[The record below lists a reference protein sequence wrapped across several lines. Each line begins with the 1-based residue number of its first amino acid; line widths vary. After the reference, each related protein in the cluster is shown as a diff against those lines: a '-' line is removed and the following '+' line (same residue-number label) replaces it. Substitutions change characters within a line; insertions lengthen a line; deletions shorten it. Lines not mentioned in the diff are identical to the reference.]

1 MSIFDPLAFNQIEN
15 KRGGRSIGYL
25 LIVKLI
31 MVMEGSKSIDRRE
44 QIFENLCKKQ
54 KENKRTSKQA
64 NNRILAR
71 PIRSE
76 SRPKGM
82 ANPTKKAV
90 EVAIRKPVNVEE
102 RLR

>member
-1 MSIFDPLAFNQIEN
+1 MPE
-15 KRGGRSIGYL
+15 
-25 LIVKLI
+25 
-31 MVMEGSKSIDRRE
+31 
-44 QIFENLCKKQ
+44 
-54 KENKRTSKQA
+54 TSKQE